1 MAETKTINLDIE
13 TNLGSLKSQLRE
25 AQAAVA
31 ELSDKFGVTSKEAA
45 EAAKRAAE
53 LKDRIEDAKA
63 LTDAF
68 NPDAKFNALSRSI
81 GGALDGFQAF
91 EGALGLIGVE
101 SEDLQKTLL
110 KVQSAMALSQGIQGA
125 MEAKDSFVQL
135 GAVVGNVFTGMTTA
149 AKAFAVTG
157 IGLLITALGLVAANW
172 DKITGSTDEAAK
184 KQKAY
189 QEGVKKQAEFIGSE
203 SREFATLIS
212 RLKATN
218 QGTKERSDLIEKI
231 NTEYGTT
238 LKNLKDEAAFQ
249 RQANNELASYLEYQK
264 AKYKLQANEELIQK
278 NLEKQSKIRQEILKA
293 EKEEKKARDDMEKSG
308 GSNAI
313 MIRRIQYQVELQD
326 KLNKELKE
334 AEKRFENYGAAA
346 QKAQVKV
353 DDITESGTKY
363 VEQTKE
369 LVKEQEFVFTGNV
382 EAFNAAAFDIDVID
396 KHFYDEMKARD
407 AADLEAM
414 MAENQLKI
422 DAYADLQQAL
432 TDAALARIKIEEE
445 AEAEKQRKFKENL
458 KTSVQ
463 LSIQGLNL
471 IASIAEFNAGEDKKR
486 QKTAF
491 NIKKA
496 ANIASATMDGYNA
509 VLSTFADT
517 KGGVVLKSI
526 AASIAGGFAALQIAG
541 IAKQQ
546 FNGGEST
553 SGGFNGSTGSA
564 GGGVMSPNFNIVG
577 NSGFN
582 QLAQIQQQP
591 IQAYV
596 VSGEV
601 TSAQALD
608 RNRIKNATL

>member
-1 MAETKTINLDIE
+1 
-13 TNLGSLKSQLRE
+13 
-25 AQAAVA
+25 
-31 ELSDKFGVTSKEAA
+31 
-45 EAAKRAAE
+45 
-53 LKDRIEDAKA
+53 
-63 LTDAF
+63 
-68 NPDAKFNALSRSI
+68 
-81 GGALDGFQAF
+81 
-91 EGALGLIGVE
+91 
-101 SEDLQKTLL
+101 
-110 KVQSAMALSQGIQGA
+110 
-125 MEAKDSFVQL
+125 
-135 GAVVGNVFTGMTTA
+135 
-149 AKAFAVTG
+149 
-157 IGLLITALGLVAANW
+157 
-172 DKITGSTDEAAK
+172 
-184 KQKAY
+184 
-189 QEGVKKQAEFIGSE
+189 
-203 SREFATLIS
+203 
-212 RLKATN
+212 
-218 QGTKERSDLIEKI
+218 
-231 NTEYGTT
+231 
-238 LKNLKDEAAFQ
+238 
-249 RQANNELASYLEYQK
+249 
-264 AKYKLQANEELIQK
+264 
-278 NLEKQSKIRQEILKA
+278 
-293 EKEEKKARDDMEKSG
+293 
-308 GSNAI
+308 
-313 MIRRIQYQVELQD
+313 
-326 KLNKELKE
+326 
-334 AEKRFENYGAAA
+334 
-346 QKAQVKV
+346 
-353 DDITESGTKY
+353 
-363 VEQTKE
+363 
-369 LVKEQEFVFTGNV
+369 
-382 EAFNAAAFDIDVID
+382 
-396 KHFYDEMKARD
+396 MKARD

-432 TDAALARIKIEEE
+432 TDAALERIRIEEQ
-445 AEAEKQRKFKENL
+445 AEADKQRKFKENL